1 MSIKDI
7 ETILDT
13 LRFDGKLEMTLVND
27 TSAGSSRPG
36 EYNQKKLYKAVKPIL
51 TSTGL
56 VRVPCGVCPV
66 RFSLFFPEEEKVSG
80 FSEPCSLNFF
90 GSLFSQNILQKFQ
103 RFHNSVQNEL
113 CYSGN

>member
-66 RFSLFFPEEEKVSG
+66 RFLLFFRMYPD
-80 FSEPCSLNFF
+80 
-90 GSLFSQNILQKFQ
+90 
-103 RFHNSVQNEL
+103 
-113 CYSGN
+113 SGNLIPRIFLDLDFRRTFHRKFEVS